1 MALDY
6 GEGGGMSVTMDGPF
20 ASSGGGGGNLKLVAI
35 SAPAANWKGG
45 ESPFSQVV
53 AVDGVTVS
61 SKVDVQL
68 SMEQSMRFSDRI
80 FAFQAIN
87 NSGVITLYA
96 YGSMP
101 DVDFAIQATIS
112 EVMGEG
118 LIPGNIFSVTN
129 PQADYNQTDS
139 TKADFIKNKPDAA
152 IQKAQATADSAK
164 KTAEAALARSGGDM
178 TGPVTVPEPTAD
190 NHPATKGY
198 VDSRIDTAH
207 MAAQVTLPASGWSE
221 GAPYT
226 QVIALPGILPT
237 DRPHFGVI
245 YTENWE
251 AEKEAFSLVDELDTA
266 DGSVTFTCFAEKP
279 AADIT
284 VQLEVNRGA
293 KSGGVSPVARLL
305 LDDDESGYGVQAV
318 VGDEIYG
325 VGNMTLNSGATDTT
339 YDFTVL

>member
-6 GEGGGMSVTMDGPF
+6 GEGGSFTVTMDGPF
-20 ASSGGGGGNLKLVAI
+20 ASGGSGGALKMVAI

-68 SMEQSMRFSDRI
+68 SMEQSMQFSDRI

-101 DVDFAIQATIS
+101 DVDFEIQATIS

-118 LIPGNIFSVTN
+118 LIPGNIFAVTN

-152 IQKAQATADSAK
+152 IQKAQATANSAK
-164 KTAEAALARSGGDM
+164 KTAEDALARSGGEM
-178 TGPVTVPEPTAD
+178 TGALIVLEPEQDA
-190 NHPATKGY
+190 NPATKKY
-198 VDSRIDTAH
+198 VDGVVANTH
-207 MAAQVTLPASGWSE
+207 MRAQVTLPASGWSDA
-221 GAPYT
+221 APYR
-226 QVIALPGILPT
+226 QSIAVEGILAT
-237 DRPHFGVI
+237 DQPHFGVV
-245 YTENWE
+245 YSENRE
-251 AEKEAFSLVDELDTA
+251 AEKEAFSAVDELDTE

-284 VQLEVNRGA
+284 IQMEVNR
-293 KSGGVSPVARLL
+293 
-305 LDDDESGYGVQAV
+305 
-318 VGDEIYG
+318 
-325 VGNMTLNSGATDTT
+325 
-339 YDFTVL
+339 